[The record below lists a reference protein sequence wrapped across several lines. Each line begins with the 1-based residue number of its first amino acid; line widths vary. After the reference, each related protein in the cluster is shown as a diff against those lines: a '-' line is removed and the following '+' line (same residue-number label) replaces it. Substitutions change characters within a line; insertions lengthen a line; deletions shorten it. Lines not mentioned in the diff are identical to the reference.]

1 VLLKLN
7 LTLKYLHPLETVSL
21 KRLLITIRQVN
32 PLYLAVGV
40 TLTAS
45 NAFMLPVSTPSNA
58 IVYTAGGIR
67 YKPYTTLIKKKTK
80 LSSYSISGNSDG
92 IRCKVIYEEGLPN
105 I

>member
-1 VLLKLN
+1 
-7 LTLKYLHPLETVSL
+7 
-21 KRLLITIRQVN
+21 VN

-80 LSSYSISGNSDG
+80 LSSY
-92 IRCKVIYEEGLPN
+92 IRKFRWDQVQSHI
-105 I
+105 